1 MLKKITTLRSR
12 LFAAIV
18 DRVARSMADYLLS
31 HPAHRDQIRDQI
43 AADLARAMHTDDG
56 FHGPRLKAAL
66 IERLTADKD
75 ICSQLFTDVSNHWYA
90 HHIID
95 ESDVVEK
102 VADWHQDSI
111 SSDWLK
117 REVAENIS
125 ERLVDSFDD
134 WDTVSSGITE
144 EIINRM
150 DVSVDVT
157 V

>member
-1 MLKKITTLRSR
+1 MLKKITTFRAR
-12 LFAAIV
+12 LFAAIA
-18 DRVARSMADYLLS
+18 DRVARSAADYLLS
-31 HPAHRDQIRDQI
+31 HPAHRDQIRDQV

-56 FHGPRLKAAL
+56 FHGPSLKRAL

-75 ICSQLFTDVSNHWYA
+75 ICSQLFTEVSDHWYT
-90 HHIID
+90 HHAISED
-95 ESDVVEK
+95 DVVEK
-102 VADWHQDSI
+102 IADWHQDNI

-117 REVAENIS
+117 REVAENIC

-134 WDTVSSGITE
+134 WDTVTAGITE